1 MSEIELDRPESAQ
14 RILDTAMAL
23 AEQHGWEA
31 LRLHHVA
38 DQLHINLEQ
47 IRSHFRQK
55 DDLIDAWFDLA
66 DQAMLRAAASDQIK
80 SLNPVRAT
88 STADADLVP
97 GAGASPGS
105 HPADDRRQ
113 VGTGGICI
121 CSLTVCFGSAGR
133 CNGYAKAHCVRLF
146 LSTGRWKRL
155 YLPLFFVTSFG
166 QWLFDR
172 SPHHQA
178 TRDAVSRRLRRVE
191 RFLETTQS
199 GRLPDPFQ
207 WFSVATGAV
216 SVISLF
222 SAHGNASYG
231 IVSFSAAAEAAV
243 VNTEI
248 SVAPRVVVAAMT
260 H

>member
-38 DQLHINLEQ
+38 DQLQIDLEQ
-47 IRSHFRQK
+47 IHSHFRQK

-80 SLNPVRAT
+80 SLNPVERLQQLMLIWFQALAPHQEVTRQMIEGKLEPGHLHMQFDGVFRISRTVQWLREGALREAFFINRALEET
-88 STADADLVP
+88 VLTA
-97 GAGASPGS
+97 
-105 HPADDRRQ
+105 
-113 VGTGGICI
+113 I
-121 CSLTVCFGSAGR
+121 
-133 CNGYAKAHCVRLF
+133 
-146 LSTGRWKRL
+146 
-155 YLPLFFVTSFG
+155 FVASFG

-207 WFSVATGAV
+207 WLSAATERFPSSRCLAHTATPATG
-216 SVISLF
+216 
-222 SAHGNASYG
+222 
-231 IVSFSAAAEAAV
+231 
-243 VNTEI
+243 
-248 SVAPRVVVAAMT
+248 
-260 H
+260 